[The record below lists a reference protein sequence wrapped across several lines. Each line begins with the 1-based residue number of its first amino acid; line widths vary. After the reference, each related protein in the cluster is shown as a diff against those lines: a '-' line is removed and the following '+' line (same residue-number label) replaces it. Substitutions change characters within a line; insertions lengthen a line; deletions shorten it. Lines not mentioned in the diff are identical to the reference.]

1 MVIPYRSAKFKSTMN
16 GDLQPNRQFLF
27 PPIFPAN
34 GNINYASFPSFV
46 SMLIPPLFQ
55 IYTTTRALYITLYHE
70 YSADVLLHCQV
81 VTITVEPLY

>member
-46 SMLIPPLFQ
+46 SMLIDP
-55 IYTTTRALYITLYHE
+55 TTFSNLYHNQ
-70 YSADVLLHCQV
+70 SIIHHIV
-81 VTITVEPLY
+81 P